1 MRFQHTSLCFD
12 TAGRPP
18 GPRCDSAALGSAG
31 RAAAQGGWQR
41 ASRSSAGT
49 RAGTALRIRPLHLQL
64 KICLTSLSPTPP
76 ETENVFGF
84 AKLPAKFQI
93 KSVLWL
99 ELSIEESKQEP
110 SPPRSMALC
119 SAVKMLALILRS
131 TLWGHR
137 DAPRCPQASQA
148 QRRWGSTAGQMK
160 TGEAA
165 LRHESPCQCL
175 PRPLHAQS
183 CLQRSL
189 HPSHMKLHL
198 IFLNKTC

>member
-31 RAAAQGGWQR
+31 RAAAQGGRQR